1 MSNILCLKT
10 KVMLPNIK
18 EEVERNSK
26 ISFLVEKL
34 VKQAIVVVLEILRTL
49 VILLRILLN
58 TASLFLFLEF
68 IFV

>member
-1 MSNILCLKT
+1 
-10 KVMLPNIK
+10 MLPNIK

-26 ISFLVEKL
+26 ISFLVEKF